1 VSFST
6 IRVARFRG
14 RAAPRGSTAVAWLLM
29 MVGAV
34 GCRSRGGAEQGDA
47 GVTPAPSAGPKAAA
61 ASSAAQRCLS
71 VAKDPVLTLGDAP
84 KARTA
89 TAGDDE
95 DGERDPSDPTAPFA
109 PHLGDAIPLASHFAV
124 AGQRPAGGGTEDVI
138 AFVGNDG
145 RGGRV
150 VSLGRVYG
158 DVGPPTIAG
167 RGDELVMAVPDADAK
182 GGTLKL
188 RALSALSDA
197 PRALGELTDVE
208 HDAGVALAFG
218 PAGAVVVWGA
228 ERAGKTSLR
237 SASFDPSKAAAAL
250 TAIELDGTIDA
261 EAPVLAGRPGGFWLS
276 WIAER
281 AAPDA
286 GPPAEDQKLVAV
298 GPRVLHA
305 MPLDAAGK
313 PGGRPLTV
321 SSDAAHVIGFD
332 AIGQADG
339 ALDLAFRE
347 DDTTPG
353 VDRGDV
359 QLARVLLDGTVK
371 SGRVDGDDFGGGV
384 PSMLSDPSVPG
395 RTWLSARS
403 TGDAARLGLIASSG
417 LAAEGLA
424 SDPALGS
431 ADVLAAGA
439 GRLLVS
445 RYRERALE
453 ISLVECRP

>member
-1 VSFST
+1 MSFST
-6 IRVARFRG
+6 LR
-14 RAAPRGSTAVAWLLM
+14 APRLHRRATPFGSAAVAALL
-29 MVGAV
+29 VLGGAV
-34 GCRSRGGAEQGDA
+34 GCRSRGASEQGNA
-47 GVTPAPSAGPKAAA
+47 RATSAPSVGPKAAGGP
-61 ASSAAQRCLS
+61 SSAERCHA
-71 VAKDPVLTLGDAP
+71 VTKDPVLSLGDAP
-84 KARTA
+84 KGRAA
-89 TAGDDE
+89 PAGDE
-95 DGERDPSDPTAPFA
+95 EGDPSDPTAPFA
-109 PHLGDAIPLASHFAV
+109 PHLGDAIPLAAHFAV
-124 AGQRPAGGGTEDVI
+124 AGQRPAGGGTEDVV
-138 AFVGNDG
+138 ALVGHDG

-158 DVGPPTIAG
+158 DVGPATLAA

-188 RALSALSDA
+188 RALSAVGES
-197 PRALGELTDVE
+197 PRSLGEITEVE

-218 PAGAVVVWGA
+218 PAGALVVWGA
-228 ERAGKTSLR
+228 ERAGRTSLR
-237 SASFDPSKAAAAL
+237 AASFDPSKTP
-250 TAIELDGTIDA
+250 TAMTSGEVEGTFDA
-261 EAPVLAGRPGGFWLS
+261 EAPVLAVRPGGFWLA

-305 MPLDAAGK
+305 MPLDPAGK
-313 PGGRPLTV
+313 PSGRPLSV
-321 SSDAAHVIGFD
+321 SGEAAHVVGFD

-359 QLARVLLDGTVK
+359 QLARVLLDGSVK
-371 SGRVDGDDFGGGV
+371 VGRVDGDDFGGGV
-384 PSMLSDPSVPG
+384 PALLADPSVPG

-403 TGDAARLGLIASSG
+403 AGDAARLGVLASSG
-417 LAAEGLA
+417 VAAEGLA

-453 ISLVECRP
+453 LSLVACRP